1 MLKTPFP
8 AAYAESV
15 YTIDYE
21 KLYDSGFRGLILDV
35 DNTLVHHGEPADEKI
50 IALFQRIREA
60 GLKTVLLSDNELS
73 RVQPFAEAVDSPFVC
88 DADKPSPKGYL
99 KALEILRLDK
109 SRVVSLG
116 DQLFLDVLGANRC
129 GIPSILVHFI
139 EVKGET
145 ELGKKRYA
153 EYAALKVWEK
163 TPLFNSLGDI
173 YLQGENRPFL
183 RSEKI
188 LFCDINDTT
197 YAISEA
203 KEKAKRYYKDFS
215 GSDRFA
221 VRRTG
226 SRLPNVVSTY
236 SNHLIKKGKGI
247 DPELQRNK
255 AVNIRIACDTMNGMV
270 IMPGETFSF
279 WRTVGKITSAKG
291 YRAGRIISGGKLEP
305 GLGGGLCNL
314 ANTIH
319 NLILH
324 SPLEVTEFHSHSDA
338 LAPDGAKRVPFS
350 SGTSVCYNYID
361 YRFRNNT
368 DQPVQLCVWCEKGEL
383 KAELRSKRQFPY
395 TFELLEEDHHFAKE
409 GDKYYRISKI
419 YKLTRDRATGEI
431 VAKDLVRD
439 NHSEVMYDYSEI
451 PEELIRND

>member
-8 AAYAESV
+8 SAYADSV
-15 YTIDYE
+15 YTIDYG
-21 KLYDSGFRGLILDV
+21 KLFNAGFRGVIFDV
-35 DNTLVHHGEPADEKI
+35 DNTLVHHGEPADEKV
-50 IALFQRIREA
+50 IALFRHIHEA
-60 GLKTVLLSDNELS
+60 GLKTVLVSDNELC
-73 RVQPFAEAVDSPFVC
+73 RVQPFAEAVGSPFVC
-88 DADKPSPKGYL
+88 DAEKPSAKGYL
-99 KALEILRLDK
+99 KAIEILGEK
-109 SRVVSLG
+109 KNRVISVG
-116 DQLFLDVLGANRC
+116 DQLFLDTIGANRC

-139 EVKGET
+139 EVKGEK

-153 EYAALKVWEK
+153 EYAVLKIWEK
-163 TPLFNSLGDI
+163 TPFFNRLGDI
-173 YLQGENRPFL
+173 YSEGNNRPFL
-183 RSEKI
+183 RSEKL

-203 KEKAKRYYKDFS
+203 KEKAKRYMKDFA

-221 VRRTG
+221 ERRTG
-226 SRLPNVVSTY
+226 SRLSNVVSTY

-247 DPELQRNK
+247 DPVLQRNK
-255 AVNIRIACDTMNGMV
+255 AVNIRIACDTINGMV

-279 WRTVGKITSAKG
+279 WRTVGKITPAKG

-305 GLGGGLCNL
+305 GIGGGLCNL

-319 NLILH
+319 NLILR

-338 LAPDGAKRVPFS
+338 LAPDGAKRIPFS

-383 KAELRSKRQFPY
+383 KAELRSKRQFDQ
-395 TFELLEEDHHFAKE
+395 TFEIMEEDHHFAKE
-409 GDKYYRISKI
+409 GDKYFRISKI
-419 YKLTRDRATGEI
+419 YKLTRDRVTGEI
-431 VAKDLVRD
+431 IAKDLVRD
-439 NHSEVMYDYSEI
+439 NHSEVMYDHSEI
-451 PEELIRND
+451 PAELIRNG